1 MDGMPPYVTPHPQ
14 GTLLR
19 LKVVPNASRE
29 RIMGPLGDAL
39 KLAVT
44 VPAESGKANSA
55 VIKLLSEKLDLPQF
69 AIELIRG
76 HTQPRKDLIIH
87 KMSPDEVA
95 QKLSQT

>member
-1 MDGMPPYVTPHPQ
+1 M
-14 GTLLR
+14 LR

-44 VPAESGKANSA
+44 LPAESGKANTA
-55 VIKLLSEKLDLPQF
+55 VIKLLATKLDLPQS
-69 AIELIRG
+69 AIELVRG
-76 HTQPRKDLIIH
+76 HTQPRKDILIRGVA
-87 KMSPDEVA
+87 PDEVA